1 MRPRV
6 RGIMRPHERGH
17 PVNHLRVAAI
27 AFVFS
32 LSFAGSVIA
41 QDVRGMEVC
50 TAEKQMERRT
60 SCLQSNVE
68 FLQRA
73 LTKFTRETQE
83 KLAAT
88 SRELSAAKAE
98 TASLKVALD
107 KVRAEIAELKKAK
120 APAKPENK
128 PAR

>member
-1 MRPRV
+1 
-6 RGIMRPHERGH
+6 MRPHERGH